1 MLMSKNVNNNVRKDS
16 PIVYTV
22 YIVKVIF
29 NEHKFELRKDG
40 Q

>member
-1 MLMSKNVNNNVRKDS
+1 MLMRKNVNNNARKDS

-29 NEHKFELRKDG
+29 DKHKFELRKDR